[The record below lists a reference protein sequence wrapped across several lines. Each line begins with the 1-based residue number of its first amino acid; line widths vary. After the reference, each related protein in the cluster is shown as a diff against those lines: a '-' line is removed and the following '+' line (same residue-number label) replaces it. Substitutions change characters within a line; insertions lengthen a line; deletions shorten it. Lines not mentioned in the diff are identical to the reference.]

1 MQSEYKQKFSDFSTE
16 TLITMLA
23 NRTDFRLEA
32 IAAMEEILQERN
44 LPANEIQSMLSD
56 AEQAKQA
63 QAQLAEEP
71 MPLGLKMTLL
81 VFPVIHWCGSRE
93 SLFEG
98 KGIPPKGCRY
108 RSMDGIGVTLLGFIG
123 FDPIRLNFDCFH
135 FGIMGFVLQILHF
148 QVFF

>member
-81 VFPVIHWCGSRE
+81 VFPVI
-93 SLFEG
+93 
-98 KGIPPKGCRY
+98 
-108 RSMDGIGVTLLGFIG
+108 GFIG
-123 FDPIRLNFDCFH
+123 AAVVSLYLKEKGYHQKAADT
-135 FGIMGFVLQILHF
+135 VLWTVLGLLFWGSLVSILS
-148 QVFF
+148 V

>member
-1 MQSEYKQKFSDFSTE
+1 
-16 TLITMLA
+16 MLA
-23 NRTDFRLEA
+23 NRTDYRPEA

-81 VFPVIHWCGSRE
+81 VFPVI
-93 SLFEG
+93 
-98 KGIPPKGCRY
+98 
-108 RSMDGIGVTLLGFIG
+108 GFIG
-123 FDPIRLNFDCFH
+123 AAVVSLYLKEKGYHQKAADT
-135 FGIMGFVLQILHF
+135 VLWTVLGLLFWGSLVSILS
-148 QVFF
+148 V

>member
-1 MQSEYKQKFSDFSTE
+1 MQSEYKQKFSDFSNE
-16 TLITMLA
+16 RLITMLA

-81 VFPVIHWCGSRE
+81 VFPVI
-93 SLFEG
+93 
-98 KGIPPKGCRY
+98 
-108 RSMDGIGVTLLGFIG
+108 GFIG
-123 FDPIRLNFDCFH
+123 AAVVSLYLKEKGYHQKAADT
-135 FGIMGFVLQILHF
+135 VLWTVLGLLFWGSLVSILS
-148 QVFF
+148 V

>member
-32 IAAMEEILQERN
+32 IAAMEEILRERN
-44 LPANEIQSMLSD
+44 LPANEIESMLSD

-81 VFPVIHWCGSRE
+81 VFPVI
-93 SLFEG
+93 
-98 KGIPPKGCRY
+98 
-108 RSMDGIGVTLLGFIG
+108 GFIG
-123 FDPIRLNFDCFH
+123 AAVVSLYLKEKGYHQKAADT
-135 FGIMGFVLQILHF
+135 VLWTVLGLLFWGSLVSILS
-148 QVFF
+148 V

>member
-81 VFPVIHWCGSRE
+81 VFPVI
-93 SLFEG
+93 
-98 KGIPPKGCRY
+98 
-108 RSMDGIGVTLLGFIG
+108 GFIE
-123 FDPIRLNFDCFH
+123 L
-135 FGIMGFVLQILHF
+135 FGPTLGLVVHASLCSHSDG
-148 QVFF
+148 